1 MMIMKKKSRMVKVN
15 LVIEDKNWKS
25 RYPKVNLLLTK
36 SIKKILSSIFT
47 SQKMAFEISILLTD
61 TKNMK
66 NLNKQFRKINKDTDV
81 LSFPAEEKNFF
92 KKDLKLKKKVYLGD
106 IALSYQYID
115 AIIKKQNTSFDDYFK
130 KMLIHGVL
138 HLIGHEHDSFKKY
151 KIMNLLEQKI
161 IRSI

>member
-36 SIKKILSSIFT
+36 SIKKILSSIFP
-47 SQKMAFEISILLTD
+47 SQTMVFEISILLTD

-138 HLIGHEHDSFKKY
+138 HLIGYEHDSFKKY
-151 KIMNLLEQKI
+151 KKMNLLEQKI

>member
-1 MMIMKKKSRMVKVN
+1 MIIKKKSLMVKVN

-25 RYPKVNLLLTK
+25 RYPKVNLFLTK
-36 SIKKILSSIFT
+36 NIKKILSSIFP
-47 SQKMAFEISILLTD
+47 SQTMAFEISILLTD

-106 IALSYQYID
+106 IALSYQYIE
-115 AIIKKQNTSFDDYFK
+115 AIIKKENINFDDYFK
-130 KMLIHGVL
+130 RMLIHGVL
-138 HLIGHEHDSFKKY
+138 HLIGYEHDSFKKY
-151 KIMNLLEQKI
+151 KKMNLLEQKI
-161 IRSI
+161 IRNI

>member
-1 MMIMKKKSRMVKVN
+1 MIMKKKSRMVKVN

-36 SIKKILSSIFT
+36 SIKKILSSIFP
-47 SQKMAFEISILLTD
+47 SQTMVFEISILLTD

-138 HLIGHEHDSFKKY
+138 HLIGYEHDSFKKY
-151 KIMNLLEQKI
+151 KKMNLLEQKI

>member
-1 MMIMKKKSRMVKVN
+1 MIMKKKSRMVKVN

-25 RYPKVNLLLTK
+25 RYPTVNLVLTK
-36 SIKKILSSIFT
+36 SIKKILLSTFPSRTI
-47 SQKMAFEISILLTD
+47 AFEISILLTG

-66 NLNKQFRKINKDTDV
+66 KLNKKFRKINKDTDV

-106 IALSYQYID
+106 IALSYQYIE

-138 HLIGHEHDSFKKY
+138 HLIGYEHDSFTKY
-151 KIMNLLEQKI
+151 KKMNLLEQKI

>member
-1 MMIMKKKSRMVKVN
+1 MVKVN

-25 RYPKVNLLLTK
+25 RYPKVNLALTK
-36 SIKKILSSIFT
+36 SIKKILLSIFPSRT
-47 SQKMAFEISILLTD
+47 IAFEVSILLTG

-66 NLNKQFRKINKDTDV
+66 KLNKKFRKINKDTDV

-106 IALSYQYID
+106 IALSYQYIE
-115 AIIKKQNTSFDDYFK
+115 ATIKKQNTSFDDYFK

-138 HLIGHEHDSFKKY
+138 HLIGYEHDSFTKY
-151 KIMNLLEQKI
+151 KKMNLLEQKI

>member
-1 MMIMKKKSRMVKVN
+1 MVKVN

-25 RYPKVNLLLTK
+25 RYPKVNLALTK
-36 SIKKILSSIFT
+36 SIKKILLSIFPSRT
-47 SQKMAFEISILLTD
+47 IAFEISILLTG

-66 NLNKQFRKINKDTDV
+66 KLNKKFRKINKDTDV
-81 LSFPAEEKNFF
+81 LSFPAEEKKFF

-106 IALSYQYID
+106 IALSYQYIK

-138 HLIGHEHDSFKKY
+138 HLIGYEHDSFTKY
-151 KIMNLLEQKI
+151 KKMNLLEQKI

>member
-1 MMIMKKKSRMVKVN
+1 MVKVN

-36 SIKKILSSIFT
+36 SIKKILSSIFP
-47 SQKMAFEISILLTD
+47 SQTMVFEISILLTD

-138 HLIGHEHDSFKKY
+138 HLIGYEHDSFKKY
-151 KIMNLLEQKI
+151 KKMNLLEQKI